1 MRVPYKALQPCQI
14 GIFQESDVGLEED
27 YRSQPALEHRDIP
40 QFGAQRSDVVMGQVP
55 VPAGSIA
62 DGASDG
68 ANRGAIESQVMA
80 QPVLSV
86 LRAVPRALPLQGCVH
101 EFAWIG
107 HRSILA
113 SWQSHG
119 TLGSMREFVVLG
131 TASQV
136 PTRTRN
142 HNGYLL
148 LWDGEGLL
156 FDPGEGTQR
165 QMMLAG
171 VSASQIT
178 RICLTHVH
186 GDHCYGLPGVLSRMV
201 LDGVQHPVQLH
212 FPASG
217 EDVVRALVSLAS
229 PGLDLRLHPHG
240 ASAMVAPGLEVR
252 PLNHRIETY
261 GYRLVEPD
269 GRTLLPERL
278 AAAGI
283 SGPDVGRLQREGRL
297 GGVRLEDVS
306 VQRPG
311 QRFAFVMDTA
321 ACAAAEELAD
331 GVDLLVA
338 ECTFSDDDAALAEQ
352 YRHLTA
358 GQAGDL
364 AGKGGVGTLILTH
377 FSARYEDV
385 APLAGQAKAR
395 AGGAT
400 VLIANDLYRIPFPKR
415 QRGIAG

>member
-1 MRVPYKALQPCQI
+1 MGLQ
-14 GIFQESDVGLEED
+14 EY
-27 YRSQPALEHRDIP
+27 YRSQPALEDRDSP
-40 QFGAQRSDVVMGQVP
+40 QLGAQPGDVIVSQIA

-62 DGASDG
+62 DGAPDC
-68 ANRGAIESQVMA
+68 ANRGAIEAQVITQA
-80 QPVLSV
+80 VLCF
-86 LRAVPRALPLQGCVH
+86 LRPVPRALPLQSCVH
-101 EFAWIG
+101 KFAWIS
-107 HRSILA
+107 HASILA
-113 SWQSHG
+113 CWRSHG

-171 VSASQIT
+171 VSATQIT

-201 LDGVQHPVQLH
+201 LDGVQHPVHLH

-217 EDVVRALVSLAS
+217 QDVVRALVSLAS

-240 ASAMVAPGLEVR
+240 DSSMVAPGLEVR

-283 SGPDVGRLQREGRL
+283 SGPDVGRLQREGHL
-297 GGVRLEDVS
+297 AGVRLEDVS
-306 VQRPG
+306 VPRPG

-321 ACAAAEELAD
+321 ACAGAEELAD
-331 GVDLLVA
+331 GVDLLVS

-358 GQAGDL
+358 GQAGEL
-364 AGKGGVGTLILTH
+364 AANGGVGTLILTH

-395 AGGAT
+395 AGRTT
-400 VLIANDLYRIPFPKR
+400 VLAANDLDRVPFPKR
-415 QRGIAG
+415 QRGTPG

>member
-1 MRVPYKALQPCQI
+1 
-14 GIFQESDVGLEED
+14 
-27 YRSQPALEHRDIP
+27 
-40 QFGAQRSDVVMGQVP
+40 
-55 VPAGSIA
+55 
-62 DGASDG
+62 
-68 ANRGAIESQVMA
+68 
-80 QPVLSV
+80 
-86 LRAVPRALPLQGCVH
+86 
-101 EFAWIG
+101 
-107 HRSILA
+107 
-113 SWQSHG
+113 
-119 TLGSMREFVVLG
+119 
-131 TASQV
+131 
-136 PTRTRN
+136 
-142 HNGYLL
+142 
-148 LWDGEGLL
+148 
-156 FDPGEGTQR
+156 
-165 QMMLAG
+165 
-171 VSASQIT
+171 
-178 RICLTHVH
+178 
-186 GDHCYGLPGVLSRMV
+186 MV
-201 LDGVQHPVQLH
+201 LDGVQHPVHLH

-306 VQRPG
+306 VPRPG

-321 ACAAAEELAD
+321 ACAGAEELAD

-364 AGKGGVGTLILTH
+364 AGNGGVGTLILTH

-400 VLIANDLYRIPFPKR
+400 VLIANDLDRIPFPKR
-415 QRGIAG
+415 QRGIHG